1 MKVRSSYWQLL
12 PYLWP
17 QWPLLIRGLAC
28 ILGFVLFTLAVPY
41 LAGQV
46 AFFLGQ
52 GNVNQIAYWLGLAT
66 LVFLFRGLCQYGQNV
81 FMIAAAEGFVNTG
94 RMSL

>member
-41 LAGQV
+41 LAGSGR
-46 AFFLGQ
+46 FFSWPGK
-52 GNVNQIAYWLGLAT
+52 
-66 LVFLFRGLCQYGQNV
+66 C
-81 FMIAAAEGFVNTG
+81 
-94 RMSL
+94 

>member
-17 QWPLLIRGLAC
+17 QWPLLVKGSVC
-28 ILGFVLFTLAVPY
+28 ILGFVLFTLLLPY

-46 AFFLGQ
+46 AFL
-52 GNVNQIAYWLGLAT
+52 
-66 LVFLFRGLCQYGQNV
+66 LVREMLTRLP
-81 FMIAAAEGFVNTG
+81 TG
-94 RMSL
+94 SD

>member
-17 QWPLLIRGLAC
+17 QWPLLVRGFAC
-28 ILGFVLFTLAVPY
+28 ILGFVLLTLAIPY

-52 GNVNQIAYWLGLAT
+52 G
-66 LVFLFRGLCQYGQNV
+66 
-81 FMIAAAEGFVNTG
+81 EGFVNTG